1 MKNNSVII
9 VITALL
15 LLYSCSSKPGNENSE
30 NSNSN
35 TSNNRDYSNEDN
47 SSVDE
52 TDIEES
58 NSSES
63 NENNQSNEDLNNTSE
78 CGFNDD
84 TYSASVDYFNP
95 NTGHSAT
102 YTLDVEVQDCQV
114 VQISFPNGGFLDNS
128 HISPAD
134 IDSGGDA
141 TVTGEDGQT
150 YEIHIDN

>member
-9 VITALL
+9 AITVLFF
-15 LLYSCSSKPGNENSE
+15 LYSCSSKSGNENSE
-30 NSNSN
+30 SS
-35 TSNNRDYSNEDN
+35 TSNNEDYSNENN
-47 SSVDE
+47 SSE
-52 TDIEES
+52 YENEMEES
-58 NSSES
+58 NSLES
-63 NENNQSNEDLNNTSE
+63 NYNIQSDETIDYPSE

-84 TYSASVDYFNP
+84 TYSASVDYYNP
-95 NTGHSAT
+95 NTGHSAS

-141 TVTGEDGQT
+141 TVTGENGQT